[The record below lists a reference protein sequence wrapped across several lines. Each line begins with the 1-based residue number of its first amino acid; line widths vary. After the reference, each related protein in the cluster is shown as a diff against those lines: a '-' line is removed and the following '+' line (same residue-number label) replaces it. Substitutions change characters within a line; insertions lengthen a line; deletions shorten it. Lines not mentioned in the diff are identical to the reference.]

1 MHKAIDIHGHFGN
14 PERFPQSNLEKE
26 MYRISLESLKKNYVQ
41 QGITAAC
48 ISPMEGIFPDNTD
61 ALLDAN
67 CYMEELAEEQDWIY
81 QWVIVN
87 PLMPA
92 SFHQAEK
99 ILKNRKCVGVKI
111 HPDAHG
117 YSIEAYGKEV
127 FAFCNE
133 NHTLLLSHSGE
144 TLSMPEQFV
153 PFADMY
159 PTVSVIVA
167 HLGCG
172 SDGDIGHQIRAIK
185 QASYGNIYT
194 DVSSARSILNGLIEW
209 AVRNVTAEKL
219 LFGTDTPL
227 HHIPMMKQRM
237 EFAELSKEEKEC
249 IFYKNAMKWLPKD
262 DSNTNNEE

>member
-99 ILKNRKCVGVKI
+99 ILKKMCGR
-111 HPDAHG
+111 
-117 YSIEAYGKEV
+117 
-127 FAFCNE
+127 E
-133 NHTLLLSHSGE
+133 NSSGCPWLLHRSLWKR
-144 TLSMPEQFV
+144 
-153 PFADMY
+153 
-159 PTVSVIVA
+159 SVCF
-167 HLGCG
+167 L
-172 SDGDIGHQIRAIK
+172 
-185 QASYGNIYT
+185 
-194 DVSSARSILNGLIEW
+194 
-209 AVRNVTAEKL
+209 
-219 LFGTDTPL
+219 
-227 HHIPMMKQRM
+227 
-237 EFAELSKEEKEC
+237 
-249 IFYKNAMKWLPKD
+249 
-262 DSNTNNEE
+262 